1 MKKNVFLLT
10 ICLALSLIFTA
21 CGSDEN
27 SKTSKTESNK
37 SEKIEEQVENRI
49 PEFENFTGG
58 TIDKGNNDINLKF
71 EISSIQ
77 MEDRGL
83 AFYYTI
89 SRDSSGYKNY
99 YRLENMKLNG
109 CFVRA
114 VQYFAGDEEQEDMG
128 KNTTDDDSLPLSF
141 IVPVE
146 TLNRYGITEFSSFEF
161 TLNAG
166 YTFQS
171 SATNEYSESFIL
183 YAGKAKNS
191 TKPELAPADNHITL
205 VDNDKCKIVITDT
218 KWLTDYKDDILGQ
231 EYLMFCQAYDD
242 YDVNVSIDNL
252 KVGELTEQPNEYS
265 ISAHGYGS
273 STFLLEKNTTY
284 YITALW
290 RDKGNPLS
298 APMFENAEWNLT
310 LTYIKGDKETTES
323 FSIPANL
330 VVSLDYTD

>member
-1 MKKNVFLLT
+1 MKKAVFLLT
-10 ICLALSLIFTA
+10 ICMALCLIFA
-21 CGSDEN
+21 SCGSDEDK
-27 SKTSKTESNK
+27 KTPK
-37 SEKIEEQVENRI
+37 STDSKIEKADEGSENRI
-49 PEFENFTGG
+49 PEFDNFTGG
-58 TIDKGNNDINLKF
+58 VIDKGNNDINLKF

-77 MEDRGL
+77 MEDKGL

-128 KNTTDDDSLPLSF
+128 KNTTGDDSLTLSF
-141 IVPVE
+141 VVPVE
-146 TLNRYGITEFSSFEF
+146 TLNRYGISEFSSFEF

-183 YAGKAKNS
+183 YSGKAKDNP
-191 TKPELAPADNHITL
+191 KQELVPADNHITL

-218 KWLTDYKDDILGQ
+218 KWLTNYQDDILGQ

-242 YDVNVSIDNL
+242 DVNVSIDNL
-252 KVGELTEQPNEYS
+252 KIGDLTEQPNEYS
-265 ISAHGYGS
+265 ISSNGYGS
-273 STFLLEKNTTY
+273 QIFLLEKNTTY
-284 YITALW
+284 YVTALW
-290 RDKGNPLS
+290 RDKGHPLS

-310 LTYIKGDKETTES
+310 LTYIDGDDETTES
-323 FSIPANL
+323 VSVPANL